1 MRLPLRIRILLAS
14 STARVQPEGLALALV
29 LAAQS
34 AGQVELAGPLIAA
47 STLPQLVTGPAMGRT
62 LDRAQSRERVV
73 ALCAIVAACACALLA
88 VSDLRLVPAL
98 AATGLLAVTS
108 PVLTGGLS
116 SVVMGWSDDDTTLAA
131 WDGTGYNVAGLAAP
145 VVVTVAAA
153 WRPWLAFASLGGIT
167 ALALVPLLAHGTPS
181 GVETGAPV
189 EPDVPPPR
197 IADAVRAITR
207 SAPLLASTIAT
218 TAFSLGLGGLEIG
231 LAAAVQAR
239 GLPVER
245 AGVLA
250 TAIAAGAL
258 VGSLLMTR
266 SSRRRDA
273 AWLTIAAVATSG
285 GLIMLLAGAP
295 WVAMVPVAVAIGLA
309 DAPLL
314 VGTYRARSEHAPAR
328 LRSGVFTIA
337 ASAKLGVGAI
347 GALLV
352 GAVAGGS
359 GSSGLVF
366 VGATGV
372 VGAISGALIRRRYER

>member
-1 MRLPLRIRILLAS
+1 MLPLRLRILLAS
-14 STARVQPEGLALALV
+14 STARVQPEGLALAIV

-34 AGQVELAGPLIAA
+34 AGQVERAGLLIAA
-47 STLPQLVTGPAMGRT
+47 STFPQLATGPAMGRV
-62 LDRAQSRERVV
+62 LDGAPSRERVV
-73 ALCAIVAACACALLA
+73 ALAAIVAACACALLA

-98 AATGLLAVTS
+98 AAAALLAATS

-116 SVVMGWSDDDTTLAA
+116 SVIMGWSDDHTTLAA

-145 VVVTVAAA
+145 VVVTVTAA
-153 WRPWLAFASLGGIT
+153 WRPWLAFAALGSIT
-167 ALALVPLLAHGTPS
+167 ALAIVPVLMRGSPP
-181 GVETGAPV
+181 GA
-189 EPDVPPPR
+189 DADARLHSDQPPPR
-197 IADAVRAITR
+197 VVDAVRAITR
-207 SAPLLASTIAT
+207 SPPLLASTIAT
-218 TAFSLGLGGLEIG
+218 TVFSLGLGGLEIG
-231 LAAAVQAR
+231 LAAAVHAR

-266 SSRRRDA
+266 SRRRRDA
-273 AWLTIAAVATSG
+273 VWLTLAAVATSG
-285 GLIMLLAGAP
+285 GLIVLLAGAP

-314 VGTYRARSEHAPAR
+314 VGTYRARSEHAPVR
-328 LRSGVFTIA
+328 LRSGVFTLA

-347 GALLV
+347 GALVV
-352 GAVAGGS
+352 GAIAGDS
-359 GSSGLVF
+359 GSWGLVF

-372 VGAISGALIRRRYER
+372 FGAISGAVIRRRFAR